1 MKTRVRNIELLAPA
15 RSAEIAIEAVKH
27 GADAVYIGAPAHGAR
42 VAAGNSFDDIKRV
55 VEYAHQFG
63 VKVYVTVNT
72 IVYDNEIRAVEG
84 MIAQLYAIGVDALIV
99 QDMGV
104 LRMDLPPIALHA
116 STQCDTRDAA
126 HARFLQDVGFSQIVL
141 ARELT
146 LQEISAI
153 GNVVDVPL
161 EVFVHGALCVSYSGD
176 CHASMSLKSRS
187 ANRGEC
193 AQICRLPYD
202 LIDGKGRLLIENKH
216 LLSLRDLNQSSRLEA
231 LLEAGVSSF
240 KIEGR
245 LKDAK
250 YVKNTV
256 AYYRK
261 ELDRIIMAYP
271 ERYKRT
277 SFGRSELTFKPELSK
292 SFNRGFT
299 HYFLDGARPHIA
311 MASINTPKSMGEK
324 VGKVLSVGRNCI
336 TANID
341 VALSNGDGM
350 VALTQNDNIVGFRL
364 NKADGQSLYPAV
376 MPTISVGDI
385 LYRNSDKKFEDILL
399 QESASRKIRVDMVL
413 RPISWGVA
421 LDVSDERGNSVTV
434 TMELIENVAKTPQYD
449 ARKRVLGKLGGT
461 IYSLSNVKDELGDV
475 FIPASQLAILR
486 RQATELL
493 DQANKMAHIRPLRRR
508 EDLEAKFPGNGI
520 LTYHDNVSNRLAR
533 EFYMSHG
540 AVKIDPAI
548 EISAVPENSDT
559 LVMTT
564 RYCLRREMGR
574 CLKISGGSEWTGPL
588 SLRSGSI
595 CLGLDF
601 DCNEC
606 RMMVV
611 NLCNANKKN

>member
-1 MKTRVRNIELLAPA
+1 MKTSVRNIELLAPA
-15 RSAEIAIEAVKH
+15 RDAEIAIEAVKH

-42 VAAGNSFDDIKRV
+42 VAAGNSFDDIRRV
-55 VEYAHQFG
+55 VEYAHNFG

-72 IVYDNEIRAVEG
+72 IVYDNELEAVER
-84 MIAQLYAIGVDALIV
+84 MIAQLYDVGVDALIV

-116 STQCDTRDAA
+116 STQCDTRDVA

-146 LQEISAI
+146 LPEISAI
-153 GNVVDVPL
+153 SDVVDVPL

-176 CHASMSLKSRS
+176 CHASMSIKSRS

-202 LIDGKGRLLIENKH
+202 LIDGNGCRLIENKH

-231 LLEAGVSSF
+231 LLDAGVSSF

-245 LKDAK
+245 LKDVK

-261 ELDRIIMAYP
+261 ELDRIISANP
-271 ERYKRT
+271 EKYKRT
-277 SFGRSELTFKPELSK
+277 SFGCSELTFTPELSK

-299 HYFLDGARPHIA
+299 HYFLDGVRPNIT
-311 MASINTPKSMGEK
+311 MASLNTPKSMGEK
-324 VGKVLSVGRNCI
+324 VGKVVSVGRNCI
-336 TANID
+336 TANVD
-341 VALSNGDGM
+341 VALNNGDGM
-350 VALTQNDNIVGFRL
+350 VALTQNGKVIGFRL
-364 NKADGQSLYPAV
+364 NRANGQLLYPAV
-376 MPTISVGDI
+376 MPLIGVGDT
-385 LYRNSDKKFEDILL
+385 LYRNSDKMFDDILS
-399 QESASRKIRVDMVL
+399 QESAYRKIRVDMVL
-413 RPISWGVA
+413 RLLSWGIA

-434 TMELIENVAKTPQYD
+434 TMESVVDVAKSPQYD
-449 ARKRVLGKLGGT
+449 ARRRVLGKLGGT
-461 IYSLSNVKDELGDV
+461 IYSLSKVEDKLGNV
-475 FIPASQLAILR
+475 FIPASQLAVLR

-493 DQANKMAHIRPLRRR
+493 DQANDMAYVRPLRRR
-508 EDLEAKFPGNGI
+508 EDLKAKFPGNGI
-520 LTYHDNVSNRLAR
+520 LTYHENVSNNLAR

-540 AVKIDPAI
+540 AVDIEPAI
-548 EISAVPENSDT
+548 EVSAVKNSST
-559 LVMTT
+559 VVMTT

-574 CLKISGGSEWTGPL
+574 CLKTPGGSEWAGPL
-588 SLRSGSI
+588 TLRSGSI

-601 DCNEC
+601 DCSEC

-611 NLCNANKKN
+611 NLCNTNKKN

>member
-1 MKTRVRNIELLAPA
+1 MKTSVRNIELLAPA
-15 RSAEIAIEAVKH
+15 RNAEIAIEAVKH

-42 VAAGNSFDDIKRV
+42 AAAGNSVDDIRRV
-55 VEYAHQFG
+55 VEYAHSFG

-72 IVYDNEIRAVEG
+72 IVYDNELKTVER
-84 MIAQLYAIGVDALIV
+84 MIAQLYDVGVDALIV

-116 STQCDTRDAA
+116 STQCDTRDVA

-141 ARELT
+141 ARELS
-146 LQEISAI
+146 LPEISAI
-153 GNVVDVPL
+153 SDVVDVPL

-202 LIDGKGRLLIENKH
+202 LIDGNGCRLIENKH

-261 ELDRIIMAYP
+261 ELDRIISACP
-271 ERYKRT
+271 ERYKRA
-277 SFGRSELTFKPELSK
+277 SFGCSELTFTPELSK

-299 HYFLDGARPHIA
+299 HYFLDGARPHIT

-324 VGKVLSVGRNCI
+324 VGKVVSVGRNCI
-336 TANID
+336 TANVD
-341 VALSNGDGM
+341 VALNNGDGM
-350 VALTQNDNIVGFRL
+350 VALTQNDKVVGFRL
-364 NKADGQSLYPAV
+364 NRADGQLLYPAV
-376 MPTISVGDI
+376 MPSIGAGDT
-385 LYRNSDKKFEDILL
+385 LYRNSDKMFDDILS

-413 RPISWGVA
+413 RPMSWGIA

-434 TMELIENVAKTPQYD
+434 TMESVVDVAKTPQCD

-461 IYSLSNVKDELGDV
+461 IYSLSKVEDKLGDV
-475 FIPASQLAILR
+475 FVPVSQLAILR

-493 DQANKMAHIRPLRRR
+493 DRANSMAYVRPLRRR
-508 EDLEAKFPGNGI
+508 EDLKAKLPGDGI
-520 LTYHDNVSNRLAR
+520 LTYHDNVSNNLAR

-540 AVKIDPAI
+540 AVKIDQAL
-548 EISAVPENSDT
+548 EVSDVQNPST
-559 LVMTT
+559 VVMTT

-574 CLKISGGSEWTGPL
+574 CLKTPGGGVWVGPL
-588 SLRSGSI
+588 TLRSGAI
-595 CLGLDF
+595 CLGLNF
-601 DCNEC
+601 DCKEC

-611 NLCNANKKN
+611 NLCNTNKKN